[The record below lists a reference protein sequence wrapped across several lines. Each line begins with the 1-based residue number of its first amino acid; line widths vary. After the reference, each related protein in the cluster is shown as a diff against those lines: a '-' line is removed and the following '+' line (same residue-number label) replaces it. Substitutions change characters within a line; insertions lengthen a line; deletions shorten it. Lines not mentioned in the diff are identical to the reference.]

1 MSNET
6 NQGSQQPLDVLF
18 LANFVHQVINPMNG
32 IAGTLDNIADGTYIG
47 EQATRKAN
55 AARGQLEATIG
66 LIRNLAFFADISSSN
81 TVLREPSS
89 NSLTIL
95 PQAVIES
102 LQFYQDVANDRGVR
116 LELNDR
122 DTQYAI
128 RTRPEALKQVL
139 MNLFDNATKYSDGST
154 RVTVTSGIQS
164 DGSLSVAITNFGIG
178 FSGTEREKIFD
189 LSYRS
194 ASAKASKAL
203 GSGLG
208 LFICRKIMSD
218 IIGGSIKAE
227 HNNKTRETK
236 FTLKF
241 PQQKWFI
248 K

>member
-1 MSNET
+1 MINEAAQDT
-6 NQGSQQPLDVLF
+6 QQPLDVLF

-47 EQATRKAN
+47 EQAKRKAN

-89 NSLTIL
+89 SLTIL

-102 LQFYQDVANDRGVR
+102 LQFYQDVANARNVR

-128 RTRPEALKQVL
+128 RARPEALKQVL
-139 MNLFDNATKYSDGST
+139 MNLFDNATKYSDEST
-154 RVTVTSGIQS
+154 RVNVTTAAHS
-164 DGSLSVAITNFGIG
+164 DGSLSVVISNFGIG
-178 FSGTEREKIFD
+178 FSGTEREKIFE

-208 LFICRKIMSD
+208 LFICKKIMRD
-218 IIGGSIKAE
+218 IIGGSIAAE
-227 HNNKTRETK
+227 HNNQTRETK